1 MILKSKIFRAYDIRG
16 EAFIDFDEDGFF
28 VTAAAF
34 GKYISDKFQIDKPKI
49 FVSGDGRTSMD
60 QLFPAIIS
68 GLESANCEVAW
79 GGVIT
84 TPMNYFAFHEGG
96 FDAAIQ
102 ISASHNPP
110 QDNGLKLTDK
120 NGAVCG
126 EEIQKIRALTECV
139 ECNLSKEIG
148 ECRNQC
154 QPEEILRKYLEKLQ
168 KILPPQKPKKIVI
181 DAGNGVSGMHY
192 PQILKQFGH
201 EIIELYCDLDGNF
214 PNHQPDPERPENL
227 KDLIQKVQEENADY
241 GFAFDGDGDRVGIVL
256 KDGTIISADKIIFI
270 LATDFLSR
278 NPEEKIV
285 LDIMCSP
292 VLINKIQELEGQ
304 VVLSKTGHSY
314 IEEAMHKTN
323 ARLGGEQS
331 GHFMFGEDFYG
342 HDDALLACLRFLSA
356 METKP
361 SLLKEVT
368 DKWPQLLEF
377 SEKIDA
383 PDEKKFEIVKNVE
396 TRLIMSLTGTDVT
409 ANSIDGLRLDWSN
422 FEWAIVRCSNTSP
435 KIAVRIE
442 AKNQESLKKKKEIIL
457 DALNNS
463 INKI

>member
-1 MILKSKIFRAYDIRG
+1 MILNPKIFRAYDIRG
-16 EAFIDFDEDGFF
+16 EAFTDFDEDGFF
-28 VTAAAF
+28 IIAAAF
-34 GKYISDKFQIDKPKI
+34 GRYISDKFKLEKPKI
-49 FVSGDGRTSMD
+49 FVSGDGRISMD

-68 GLESANCEVAW
+68 GLESANCEVTW

-84 TPMNYFAFHEGG
+84 TPMNYFAFHEGQ

-110 QDNGLKLTDK
+110 QDNGLKLTDR
-120 NGAVCG
+120 NGAICG
-126 EEIQKIRALTECV
+126 QEIQKIRKLTECV

-148 ECRNQC
+148 ACLNEC
-154 QPEEILRKYLEKLQ
+154 QPQEITNKYVEKLQ
-168 KILPPQKPKKIVI
+168 SILPSQATKKIVV

-201 EIIELYCDLDGNF
+201 EVIELYCNLDGNF

-227 KDLIQKVQEENADY
+227 KALIQKVQATNADY

-270 LATDFLSR
+270 LASDFLSR
-278 NPEEKIV
+278 NPKEKIV

-314 IEEAMHKTN
+314 IEEAMHKTK
-323 ARLGGEQS
+323 ALLGGEQS
-331 GHFMFGEDFYG
+331 GHFMFGENFYG

-356 METKP
+356 VQDKP
-361 SLLKEVT
+361 DLITEVR

-383 PDEKKFEIVKNVE
+383 SDEEKFEIVKKVE
-396 TRLIMSLTGTDVT
+396 TRLIASLSGTDVT
-409 ANSIDGLRLDWSN
+409 ANSIDGLRLDWPN
-422 FEWAIVRCSNTSP
+422 FEWAIIRCSNTSP

-442 AKNQESLKKKKEIIL
+442 AKDQESLELKKNLILNTLKKF
-457 DALNNS
+457 
-463 INKI
+463 